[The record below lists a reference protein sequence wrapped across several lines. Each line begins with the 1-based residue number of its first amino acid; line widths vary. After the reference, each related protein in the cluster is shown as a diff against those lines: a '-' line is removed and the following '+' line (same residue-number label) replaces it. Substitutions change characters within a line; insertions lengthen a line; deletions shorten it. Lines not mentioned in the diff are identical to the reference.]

1 MPDTAS
7 KLREMNVSAQFLG
20 EDHTAVGQDGLR
32 GVGEGLGYGVRYVW
46 RVVIGARYFKMI

>member
-20 EDHTAVGQDGLR
+20 QDHTAVGQDGLR